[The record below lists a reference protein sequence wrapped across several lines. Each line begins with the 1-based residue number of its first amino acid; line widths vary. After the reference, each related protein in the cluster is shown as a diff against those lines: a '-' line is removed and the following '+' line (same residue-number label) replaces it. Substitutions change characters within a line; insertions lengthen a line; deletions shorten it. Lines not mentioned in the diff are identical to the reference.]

1 MICTGRRASRRAFL
15 SWTLGVSGLS
25 LLAACTPSPTAP
37 SGAANTAATPAAS
50 PTSRVSGAQ
59 LATAATIA
67 TPTVAAATAPIKRNG
82 VLKAQRQNEWPT
94 HDPHLTQTNS
104 QDMPLVF
111 DYLTRIDRNPATG
124 TFDIRPSLAESW
136 DLPNPTTVVFKLR
149 PAVKFHDGTD
159 CDASAVKWN
168 LDRMMTH
175 PQSAAKNH
183 TASIASVEAPDAT
196 TLRLNLKTPSPV
208 LFVNLSSEADS
219 VAGIIS
225 PTHAQRVGDTG
236 LAREAVGTGPYQ
248 MVEFRQGSQAVYRR
262 NPTYWKKAA
271 DGSTLPYLDE
281 VRIMLQ
287 QDTSA
292 ALLQLRAGDLDLI
305 TPIAGRDVASVKS
318 NSALSYVET
327 SAQGQL
333 YCLVINARPGARL
346 AGDAMK
352 PVRQAIMYGLDRE
365 TVAKTIGLGLGE
377 ANYYHVVP
385 GQVGYADSVPRFA
398 YDPARAKQLLS
409 DAGYPDGIDIQC
421 DFTSR
426 PEDTQNAQVYQQ
438 MLAKI
443 GVRLTLQPSERVA
456 WVNKTLA
463 GNFEFAT
470 YLSGVRPDPDL
481 VLGYRVGTNGSGN
494 YASWTNADV
503 EAALE
508 EGRSTYDQAKRQA
521 AYEKVQQRIYDDAY
535 YGFVWRRPGTF
546 AMTSALKGFQAPIQ
560 GYFTNSME
568 LWLDR

>member
-1 MICTGRRASRRAFL
+1 MTGRSRRQFL
-15 SWTLGVSGLS
+15 RWTLGVTGLS
-25 LLAACTPSPTAP
+25 LLGACTPAP
-37 SGAANTAATPAAS
+37 SAS
-50 PTSRVSGAQ
+50 SGA
-59 LATAATIA
+59 
-67 TPTVAAATAPIKRNG
+67 PTAAATGATQRVAGPQIATAVSAPTTAPTQATSTIKRGG
-82 VLKAQRQNEWPT
+82 VLKAQRQNDWPT

-111 DYLTRIDRNPATG
+111 DYLTRIDRNPATN

-136 DLPNPTTVVFKLR
+136 DLPDPTTVVFKLR
-149 PAVKFHDGTD
+149 SGVKFHDGTD
-159 CDASAVKWN
+159 CDAAAVKWN

-183 TASIASVEAPDAT
+183 TASIASVEALDAT
-196 TLRLNLKTPSPV
+196 TLRLKLKTPSPV

-225 PTHAQRVGDTG
+225 PTFAQKVGDAG
-236 LAREAVGTGPYQ
+236 LAQQAVGTGPFT
-248 MVEFRQGSQAVYRR
+248 MAEFRPGSQAIYRR
-262 NPTYWKKAA
+262 NPNYWKKAP
-271 DGSTLPYLDE
+271 DGSALPYMDE
-281 VRIMLQ
+281 VVIVLQ
-287 QDTSA
+287 QDSSA

-305 TPIAGRDVASVKS
+305 TPVAGRDVPSVKS
-318 NSALSYVET
+318 NPALSYVE
-327 SAQGQL
+327 SAAQAAL
-333 YCLVINARPGARL
+333 YCLVFNARPGARL

-352 PVRQAIMYGLDRE
+352 PVRQAILYGLDRD
-365 TVAKTIGLGLGE
+365 TIARTIGLGLGE

-385 GQVGYADSVPRFA
+385 GQVGFSDNLPKNT
-398 YDPARAKQLLS
+398 YDPEKAKQLLAQ
-409 DAGYPDGIDIQC
+409 AGFANGIDITL

-426 PEDTQNAQVYQQ
+426 PEDTQNAQIYQQ

-463 GNFEFAT
+463 GNFELGT

-481 VLGYRVGTNGSGN
+481 ALGYRVGTKGSGN
-494 YASWTNADV
+494 YAAWSDSTVDS
-503 EAALE
+503 ALE

-521 AYEKVQQRIYDDAY
+521 AYEKVQQRIFDEGY

-546 AMTSALKGFQAPIQ
+546 AMTSALKDFETPLQ
-560 GYFTNSME
+560 GYFTNSTE

>member
-1 MICTGRRASRRAFL
+1 
-15 SWTLGVSGLS
+15 
-25 LLAACTPSPTAP
+25 
-37 SGAANTAATPAAS
+37 
-50 PTSRVSGAQ
+50 
-59 LATAATIA
+59 
-67 TPTVAAATAPIKRNG
+67 
-82 VLKAQRQNEWPT
+82 
-94 HDPHLTQTNS
+94 
-104 QDMPLVF
+104 
-111 DYLTRIDRNPATG
+111 
-124 TFDIRPSLAESW
+124 
-136 DLPNPTTVVFKLR
+136 
-149 PAVKFHDGTD
+149 
-159 CDASAVKWN
+159 
-168 LDRMMTH
+168 
-175 PQSAAKNH
+175 
-183 TASIASVEAPDAT
+183 
-196 TLRLNLKTPSPV
+196 
-208 LFVNLSSEADS
+208 
-219 VAGIIS
+219 
-225 PTHAQRVGDTG
+225 VGDTG

-503 EAALE
+503 DAALE